1 MLLSL
6 TVYTGTAA
14 VMAWLG
20 WHVNKREQHHLT
32 GNGVGLP
39 LHSWEILATIL
50 VFVVVSS
57 LRWLTSW
64 DYNMYYTYYVGMQS
78 LGEYSRQNF
87 ELGFALISM
96 AMARA
101 GLHFS
106 LYFAF
111 WAAVQII
118 LILYALRHRK
128 MLLPWLALCV
138 FLGPYYIFW
147 MGFVRQ
153 AIVEAIFL
161 VMVEF
166 SVRRKFWIF
175 LLLSLIALSIHRM
188 CIFFIPLYFIPHIK
202 VRVTRQW
209 IPIVLLVACVVLGS
223 FPQWIKWTFD
233 GIGRFADVLGYGHYY
248 RLFMSDDV
256 EYAFRAVYG
265 PARLFPLLSC
275 LIMVWYYPAI
285 KRMFAYDSYLPA
297 LYRFSLLYMG
307 YINLFANTTQYLTRP
322 GELLRTVFVVM
333 VCYTMCYLWRAR
345 KWVPLAFICFFN
357 FYYVYYE
364 IFKAFHSP
372 SSIYVP
378 ELYHT
383 FLF

>member
-20 WHVNKREQHHLT
+20 WHVNRRERLNLT
-32 GNGVGLP
+32 KTGTGLP
-39 LHSWEILATIL
+39 LNSWEIIAAAL

-78 LGEYSRQNF
+78 LGEYSRHNF
-87 ELGFALISM
+87 ELGFDLVTKTI
-96 AMARA
+96 ARS
-101 GLHFS
+101 GMHFS
-106 LYFAF
+106 IYFAF

-118 LILYALRHRK
+118 LIFYALRHRK

-153 AIVEAIFL
+153 AVVEAIFL

-166 SVRRKFWIF
+166 SVRRKFWIY
-175 LLLSLIALSIHRM
+175 LLLSLIAFSIHRM
-188 CIFFIPLYFIPHIK
+188 CILFLPLYFIPHI
-202 VRVTRQW
+202 RVTNTRKW
-209 IPIVLLVACVVLGS
+209 LPIILLLLCVALGS
-223 FPQWIKWTFD
+223 FPQWIKWVFD
-233 GIGRFADVLGYGHYY
+233 SIGQFAEVLGYGHYY

-256 EYAFRAVYG
+256 EYAFRVVYG

-275 LIMVWYYPAI
+275 LIMVWYYPDM
-285 KRMFAYDSYLPA
+285 KRMFAADRYLPA
-297 LYRFSLLYMG
+297 MYRFSLLYMG

-322 GELLRTVFVVM
+322 GELMRTVFVVM
-333 VCYTMCYLWRAR
+333 VCYTMCYLWRSR
-345 KWVPLAFICFFN
+345 KWVSLALICFFN

-372 SSIYVP
+372 GSIYVP

>member
-87 ELGFALISM
+87 EPGFALISM
-96 AMARA
+96 ALARA

-153 AIVEAIFL
+153 AIV
-161 VMVEF
+161 
-166 SVRRKFWIF
+166 
-175 LLLSLIALSIHRM
+175 
-188 CIFFIPLYFIPHIK
+188 
-202 VRVTRQW
+202 
-209 IPIVLLVACVVLGS
+209 
-223 FPQWIKWTFD
+223 
-233 GIGRFADVLGYGHYY
+233 
-248 RLFMSDDV
+248 
-256 EYAFRAVYG
+256 
-265 PARLFPLLSC
+265 
-275 LIMVWYYPAI
+275 
-285 KRMFAYDSYLPA
+285 
-297 LYRFSLLYMG
+297 
-307 YINLFANTTQYLTRP
+307 
-322 GELLRTVFVVM
+322 
-333 VCYTMCYLWRAR
+333 
-345 KWVPLAFICFFN
+345 
-357 FYYVYYE
+357 
-364 IFKAFHSP
+364 
-372 SSIYVP
+372 
-378 ELYHT
+378 
-383 FLF
+383 